1 MMGNCFNLS
10 SPGVLLTKLS
20 DEQLAPI
27 WAEVRAIQA
36 DYSQGVKM
44 EKYLAGNIK
53 KEFQLFESKQH
64 CQDMLQPYIGEYIH
78 TFNYAGRLQHLTR
91 DVPMVLGDRDY
102 WVNFMERGEFNP
114 PHDHSGVFS
123 FVIWL
128 QIPYTL
134 EDEYRAGPGHTSN
147 DPINGEFSFTYPDI
161 TGRTQIA
168 RMGADRT
175 KEGYLCLFP
184 HMLFHSVAPFF
195 STDEVRIS
203 ISGNLKLKAD

>member
-1 MMGNCFNLS
+1 MSNCISLA
-10 SPGVLLTKLS
+10 SPGILLTKLS
-20 DEQLAPI
+20 DSELAPI
-27 WAEVRAIQA
+27 WEEVRKIQA
-36 DYSQGVKM
+36 DYSKGVKM
-44 EKYLAGNIK
+44 ENYLAGNIQ

-64 CQDMLQPYIGEYIH
+64 CQDMLQQYIGEYIQ
-78 TFNYAGRLQHLTR
+78 TFNYARRLQQLTR
-91 DVPMVLGDRDY
+91 DVPIVLGDKDY
-102 WVNFMERGEFNP
+102 WVNFMEKGEFNP

-134 EDEYRAGPGHTSN
+134 EEEFKAGPGSKSN
-147 DPINGEFSFTYPDI
+147 EPMNGEFIFTYPDV

-184 HMLFHSVAPFF
+184 HMLFHSVSPFF
-195 STDEVRIS
+195 STDQVRIS
-203 ISGNLKLKAD
+203 VSGNLKLKVD

>member
-1 MMGNCFNLS
+1 MSNCITFN

-20 DEQLAPI
+20 DAQLKPI
-27 WAEVRAIQA
+27 WDEVRAIQA
-36 DYSQGVKM
+36 DYSKGVIM
-44 EKYLAGNIK
+44 ENYLAGNIR
-53 KEFQLFESKQH
+53 KEFQLFASKQH
-64 CQDMLQPYIGEYIH
+64 CQDMLQPYINEYIH
-78 TFNYAGRLQHLTR
+78 TFNYAGRLQQLTKP
-91 DVPMVLGDRDY
+91 VPLVLGDRDY

-134 EDEYRAGPGHTSN
+134 EEERRFGPGAKSN
-147 DPINGEFSFTYPDI
+147 DPLAGEFSFAYPDI

-168 RMGADRT
+168 RMQADRS

-184 HMLFHSVAPFF
+184 HMLYHSVAPFYT
-195 STDEVRIS
+195 TDELRIS

>member
-1 MMGNCFNLS
+1 MGNCINFS

-36 DYSQGVKM
+36 DYSKGVLLKN
-44 EKYLAGNIK
+44 YLAGNIR
-53 KEFQLFESKQH
+53 KEFQLFDCKQH
-64 CQDMLQPYIGEYIH
+64 TQDMLQPYIGEYIH
-78 TFNYAGRLQHLTR
+78 TFKYASRLQQLTTN
-91 DVPMVLGDRDY
+91 VPMVLAEQDL
-102 WVNFMERGEFNP
+102 WVNFQEQGEFNP

-134 EDEYRAGPGHTSN
+134 EEEYKNGPGAMSN
-147 DPINGEFSFTYPDI
+147 EPINGEFSFTYPDI

-184 HMLFHSVAPFF
+184 HMLFHSVAPFYT
-195 STDEVRIS
+195 TDQTRIS
-203 ISGNLKLKAD
+203 VSGNLKFKVD